1 RQLIDVAPDAI
12 FVHSDERI
20 VLVNPAMV
28 RLFGAESAEQLVGRA
43 VLDLIAPGSR
53 DLEHQRIRQLYE
65 TPQSVPLTEVEYV
78 RFDGTLFS
86 VEATAVS
93 FSYAGRPA
101 AQVVARDITGRKAAE
116 RALRESEQRF
126 RALTELSSDWYW
138 EQDVEL
144 RFVGTA
150 GRSALRAGISE
161 ADHIGKRRWELP
173 RTEILGQSWDGHR
186 AMLASRAAFQDL
198 VLRRTAADGS
208 VHYVSVSGE
217 PRLDATG

>member
-1 RQLIDVAPDAI
+1 MGIDDIPDVSDPSHRRRRAGSKRIASLQRPLGERTNAETILRESGERYRQLIDVAPDAI

-28 RLFGAESAEQLVGRA
+28 RMFGAESAAQLIGRE

-53 DLEHQRIRQLYE
+53 ELVRQRIRQLYE

-101 AQVVARDITGRKAAE
+101 AQVVA
-116 RALRESEQRF
+116 
-126 RALTELSSDWYW
+126 
-138 EQDVEL
+138 
-144 RFVGTA
+144 
-150 GRSALRAGISE
+150 
-161 ADHIGKRRWELP
+161 
-173 RTEILGQSWDGHR
+173 
-186 AMLASRAAFQDL
+186 
-198 VLRRTAADGS
+198 
-208 VHYVSVSGE
+208 
-217 PRLDATG
+217 